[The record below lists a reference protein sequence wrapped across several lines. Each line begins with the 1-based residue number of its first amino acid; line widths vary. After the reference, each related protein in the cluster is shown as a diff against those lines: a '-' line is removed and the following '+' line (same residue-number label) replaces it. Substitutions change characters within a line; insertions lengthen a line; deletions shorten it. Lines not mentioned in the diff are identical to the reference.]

1 MAGKDVWEPS
11 AATLPCEGAGKGSR
25 LTPSSEKP
33 AVKAD
38 NADTF
43 AANRAVGRLAL
54 AVAAASGESRRARVH
69 EAGSLRVRFPNGA
82 SRSTLDAVIVNT
94 AGGMTGGDRF
104 DIDMTVGAGARLTVT
119 TAAAEKIYR
128 SLGPNSHVGVEA
140 DVGPGGALA
149 WLPQETILF
158 DQVRLRR
165 TIDVE
170 LARDARLVLAEA
182 IVFGRSAMGE
192 AVLRGHLFDRWR
204 VRVGGALVFAET
216 LRLDGAIAQM
226 LAQRAVAAE
235 NVAVAS
241 VLKIP
246 GDDEAVA
253 AVRAMEKDFAGE
265 VGVSAWN
272 GLAVARL
279 VAPDSSALRR
289 DLTGV
294 LTTLGAGPLPR
305 LWMN

>member
-1 MAGKDVWEPS
+1 LANAPAQDEIFAG
-11 AATLPCEGAGKGSR
+11 
-25 LTPSSEKP
+25 
-33 AVKAD
+33 
-38 NADTF
+38 
-43 AANRAVGRLAL
+43 NRAVGRIAL
-54 AVAAASGESRRARVH
+54 TVAASSSGSRRARVH
-69 EAGSLRVRFPNGA
+69 EAGSLRVRFPNGT
-82 SRSTLDAVIVNT
+82 SRGTLDAVIVNT

-128 SLGPNSHVGVEA
+128 SLGPNTHVGVKA

-165 TIDVE
+165 TIEVD
-170 LARDARLVLAEA
+170 LASDAKLVLAEA

-192 AVLRGHLFDRWR
+192 AVLRGDLFDRWR

-216 LRLDGAIAQM
+216 LRLDGAIAQR

-235 NVAVAS
+235 NVAIAS
-241 VLKIP
+241 VLKLP
-246 GDDEAVA
+246 GDDTGVA
-253 AVRAMEKDFAGE
+253 AVRAIDFAGE

-279 VAPDSSALRR
+279 VAPDGATLRR
-289 DLTGV
+289 DLIGV
-294 LTTLGAGPLPR
+294 LTALGAGPLPR
-305 LWMN
+305 LWLN